1 MADAHRRVLRKVEPQ
16 ETRDLF
22 GAPCPS
28 RLRDGYRCLTP
39 IPLTV
44 PCSTVP
50 PEGGPSLGRFSLDQN
65 FALEPWRILPV
76 QAAASNMKVMNG
88 SVALPLLLDRASRK
102 PAP

>member
-16 ETRDLF
+16 AARDLF
-22 GAPCPS
+22 GAPRQS

-44 PCSTVP
+44 PYSTVP
-50 PEGGPSLGRFSLDQN
+50 PGDGPSLRRFSLDQN
-65 FALEPWRILPV
+65 FAIEPWRILPV
-76 QAAASNMKVMNG
+76 QAPAFNMKVMNG

>member
-1 MADAHRRVLRKVEPQ
+1 MADVHRRVLRKVEPQ
-16 ETRDLF
+16 ATRDLF
-22 GAPCPS
+22 GAPRQF

-50 PEGGPSLGRFSLDQN
+50 PGDGPNRRRFGPGQN
-65 FALEPWRILPV
+65 FAAEPWRILPV
-76 QAAASNMKVMNG
+76 QAPASSMKAMNG
-88 SVALPLLLDRASRK
+88 SVALPLLLDRTSRK